1 MSATAPVLLLPFFLP
16 CLFLLLFLRLPRI
29 ATKLPPLLH
38 TDPFTLFT
46 YGNRGINLSPV
57 TRTPIESGNANSR
70 PSFLL
75 LSFSF
80 SFYFLYFL
88 FFFILY
94 VSFSRLL
101 QRDIRNKL
109 YLLTLLLPRVGTA
122 YSWLTV
128 YFYED
133 WESWRIYSA
142 LIENYFSLNM
152 KISFSISD
160 L

>member
-80 SFYFLYFL
+80 SFYFLYF
-88 FFFILY
+88 FFFLFCTFRSLVYSSATYEIN
-94 VSFSRLL
+94 FT
-101 QRDIRNKL
+101 
-109 YLLTLLLPRVGTA
+109 YLLYYFLAWEPRTLGLPYTFTKTEKAGGFIAR
-122 YSWLTV
+122 
-128 YFYED
+128 
-133 WESWRIYSA
+133 
-142 LIENYFSLNM
+142 
-152 KISFSISD
+152 
-160 L
+160 

>member
-70 PSFLL
+70 PSFLPL
-75 LSFSF
+75 FFFFS
-80 SFYFLYFL
+80 FL
-88 FFFILY
+88 FFVF
-94 VSFSRLL
+94 FSLFCTLRSLVCPSVTYE
-101 QRDIRNKL
+101 INFT
-109 YLLTLLLPRVGTA
+109 YLLYYFLAWEPRTLCLPYNFTKAEKTGGFIAR
-122 YSWLTV
+122 
-128 YFYED
+128 
-133 WESWRIYSA
+133 
-142 LIENYFSLNM
+142 
-152 KISFSISD
+152 
-160 L
+160 

>member
-1 MSATAPVLLLPFFLP
+1 MQLHRYFSFLFFLP
-16 CLFLLLFLRLPRI
+16 CLFLLLFLRLLRI

-70 PSFLL
+70 PSFLP
-75 LSFSF
+75 LSFFF
-80 SFYFLYFL
+80 SSLFFV

-109 YLLTLLLPRVGTA
+109 YLLYYFLAWEPRTLCSPYNFTKTEKTGVFIAR
-122 YSWLTV
+122 
-128 YFYED
+128 
-133 WESWRIYSA
+133 
-142 LIENYFSLNM
+142 
-152 KISFSISD
+152 
-160 L
+160 